1 MILGYYYL
9 RQSRKLMRIFENAN
23 FNIVESRKKAYVF
36 SGVLLLLSLGAFV
49 VRGLE
54 LGIDFKGGKEFVVES
69 ARPLEATEVR
79 SALTE
84 TLGQVP
90 EVKTY
95 ADVSVDGE
103 DALLV
108 RTLDENETNVVQN
121 AIIEG
126 IEGAFPGSNPV
137 VVKTDIVGPRFAED
151 LKRGSIYAVFG
162 SLLVIFLYVM
172 IRFEWRFGLG
182 AVAALFH
189 DVLITLGLFSL
200 LRGFLPFSM
209 QIDQAIIAAFL
220 TIVGYSLNDTVVI
233 FDRIREFSNLFKTES
248 YNRVVNRSVN
258 TTLSRTII
266 TSSTTLLVVV
276 TLFIFGGEVLR
287 GFAFAL
293 IIGILIGTYSSVFV
307 ATPVVVELHNRT
319 ATKQPRSRGRR

>member
-1 MILGYYYL
+1 
-9 RQSRKLMRIFENAN
+9 MRVFENAN
-23 FNIVESRKKAYVF
+23 FNIVESRKKGYVF
-36 SGVLLLLSLGAFV
+36 SGVLLIVSLVAFV
-49 VRGLE
+49 GRGLE
-54 LGIDFKGGKEFVVES
+54 MGIDFRGGMEFVVES
-69 ARPLEATEVR
+69 EQVLAATDVR
-79 SALTE
+79 EALTGV
-84 TLGQVP
+84 LGQAP

-95 ADVSVDGE
+95 SDVAVAGN

-108 RTLDENETNVVQN
+108 RTLPGGDISQVQN
-121 AIIEG
+121 QVVAG
-126 IEGAFPGSNPV
+126 IEAAFPDARPA

-162 SLLVIFLYVM
+162 SLLVIFIYVM

-189 DVLITLGLFSL
+189 DVMITLGLFSL
-200 LRGFLPFSM
+200 LRGLLPFSL

-233 FDRIREFSNLFKTES
+233 FDRIREFTNLFKTEP
-248 YNRVVNRSVN
+248 YDRVVNRSVN
-258 TTLSRTII
+258 TTLSRTVI
-266 TSSTTLLVVV
+266 TSSTTLLVVA

-307 ATPVVVELHNRT
+307 ATPVVVELHHRVPVQ
-319 ATKQPRSRGRR
+319 KSGGRKR

>member
-1 MILGYYYL
+1 
-9 RQSRKLMRIFENAN
+9 MRVFENAN
-23 FNIVESRKKAYVF
+23 FNIVESRKKGCVF
-36 SGVLLLLSLGAFV
+36 SGVLLVLSLVAFT

-54 LGIDFKGGKEFVVES
+54 MGIDFRGGMEFVVES
-69 ARPLEATEVR
+69 EQALEATDVR
-79 SALTE
+79 EALTGV
-84 TLGQVP
+84 LGQAP

-95 ADVSVDGE
+95 SDVAVAGN

-108 RTLDENETNVVQN
+108 RTLPGGDINQVQTQ
-121 AIIEG
+121 IISG
-126 IEGAFPGSNPV
+126 IETAFPEAKPT

-151 LKRGSIYAVFG
+151 LKQGSIYAVLG
-162 SLLVIFLYVM
+162 SLLVIFIYVM

-200 LRGFLPFSM
+200 LRGLLPFSL

-233 FDRIREFSNLFKTES
+233 FDRIREFTNLWKTES
-248 YNRVVNRSVN
+248 YDSVVNRSVN
-258 TTLSRTII
+258 TTLSRTVI
-266 TSSTTLLVVV
+266 TSSTTLLVVA

-293 IIGILIGTYSSVFV
+293 VIGILIGTYSSVFV
-307 ATPVVVELHNRT
+307 ATPVVVELHHRVPVQ
-319 ATKQPRSRGRR
+319 KQGSRKR

>member
-1 MILGYYYL
+1 
-9 RQSRKLMRIFENAN
+9 MRIFENAN
-23 FNIVESRKKAYVF
+23 FNIVESRKKAYIF
-36 SGVLLLLSLGAFV
+36 SGALLLLSLLSFV
-49 VRGLE
+49 IRGLE
-54 LGIDFKGGKEFVVES
+54 LGIDFKGGKEFVIES
-69 ARPLEATEVR
+69 TLALDATDVR
-79 SALTE
+79 AELTPV
-84 TLGQVP
+84 LGQAP

-95 ADVSVDGE
+95 SDVSVDGA
-103 DALLV
+103 DALLI
-108 RTLDENETNVVQN
+108 RTLDEEETTVVQN
-121 AIIEG
+121 RITSGMEA
-126 IEGAFPGSNPV
+126 AFPGSQPT

-162 SLLVIFLYVM
+162 SLFVIFVYVM

-189 DVLITLGLFSL
+189 DVLITLGVFSL
-200 LRGFLPFSM
+200 LSGLLPFSL

-233 FDRIREFSNLFKTES
+233 FDRIREFTNLFKTES
-248 YNRVVNRSVN
+248 YNKVVNRSVN
-258 TTLSRTII
+258 TTLSRTIV

-307 ATPVVVELHNRT
+307 ATPVVVELHG
-319 ATKQPRSRGRR
+319 RSAAARSVARRRQR